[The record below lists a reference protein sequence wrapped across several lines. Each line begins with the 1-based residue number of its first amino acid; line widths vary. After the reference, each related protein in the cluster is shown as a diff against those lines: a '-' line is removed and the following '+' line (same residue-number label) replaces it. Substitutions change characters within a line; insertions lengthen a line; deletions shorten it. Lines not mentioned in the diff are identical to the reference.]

1 MKRLLICSALGRGLA
16 FLRPQKTI
24 LKPPA
29 AHKLRVAL
37 IEPTDVVSDDDAAA
51 KFWRPSAL
59 IADEAAPELWSE
71 FCAATTP

>member
-1 MKRLLICSALGRGLA
+1 MKRLLIYSALGRGLA
-16 FLRPQKTI
+16 FLQPQKTPI
-24 LKPPA
+24 LKRP
-29 AHKLRVAL
+29 HKLRVAL